1 LVINDKANP
10 RIAVIDL
17 SDFVTKQIVVNPVFK
32 SDHGGAFFTP
42 NSEYIIEACQYG
54 APLDNNYH
62 PMEDFAETY
71 RGGVTIWK
79 FDHDQGRILPEKSF
93 TLELTSH
100 ICRDLVMP
108 EKRPG
113 LRLGIYQ

>member
-1 LVINDKANP
+1 MLVIMI
-10 RIAVIDL
+10 RLTLELAVIDL

-62 PMEDFAETY
+62 P
-71 RGGVTIWK
+71 
-79 FDHDQGRILPEKSF
+79 HGRF
-93 TLELTSH
+93 
-100 ICRDLVMP
+100 CRD
-108 EKRPG
+108 
-113 LRLGIYQ
+113 I